1 MAFQTV
7 LHQVIIMFILMMT
20 GFCLIKK
27 QMLSLE
33 AVGQLT
39 QVLMF
44 VVCPCVII
52 SSFQLKMRPELIH
65 GLIISALS
73 AVIAHIVPI
82 VLSRVLFTRRLM
94 DDDHIKVL
102 RYAIVYSNCG
112 FMGIPLLSAI
122 IKGGEGVFYASVY
135 IMVFNV
141 FTWTHGVMVFVGK
154 MDRRSLRNLLR
165 NPNLLAVAVGLAF
178 FLCSVRLPSVVGD
191 TMGYISQLNTPLAM
205 FVIGARLADIPL
217 NTLLTDL
224 WVWPGVLLRNF
235 ILPLLAIFGLYLAG
249 IKGTLM
255 LACLVPVA
263 CPIAGNTVLF
273 PAMYGLRTPLPGKL
287 LSLSTLLSILSIPLM
302 VYIASALGAA

>member
-27 QMLSLE
+27 QVLSLE

-44 VVCPCVII
+44 VVSPCVII
-52 SSFQLKMRPELIH
+52 SSFQLRLQPELIR
-65 GLIISALS
+65 GLIISTLS
-73 AVIAHIVPI
+73 AMAAHIIPI
-82 VLSRVLFTRRLM
+82 VLSQVLFSHRLM
-94 DDDHIKVL
+94 DDEHVKVL
-102 RYAIVYSNCG
+102 RYAVVYSNCG

-135 IMVFNV
+135 IMVFNL
-141 FTWTHGVMVFVGK
+141 FTWTHGVMVFTGK
-154 MDRRSLRNLLR
+154 MDRRNLRNLIR
-165 NPNLLAVAVGLAF
+165 NPNLIAVIIGLIF
-178 FLCSVRLPSVVGD
+178 FLCSVRLPSIVGD

-205 FVIGARLADIPL
+205 FIIGARLADIPL
-217 NTLLTDL
+217 NTLLTDP
-224 WVWPGVLLRNF
+224 WVWPGVALRNF
-235 ILPLLAIFGLYLAG
+235 FLPLLAVFGLHLAG
-249 IKGTLM
+249 VSGTLM
-255 LACLVPVA
+255 LACLVPIA

-287 LSLSTLLSILSIPLM
+287 LSLSTLLSVLSLPLM
-302 VYIASALGAA
+302 VYLITALGY